1 MDMYSLTQLAS
12 LAGPV
17 IAVGGVVYT
26 WLTSRAT
33 QNSTE
38 IKQLQERVAQAES
51 SLFALKEAFKQVP
64 DKDMVYG
71 LDKRLTEQTG
81 SLGILAESVK
91 AIERTA
97 HRIENFLLDQAKR

>member
-1 MDMYSLTQLAS
+1 MDFYTLSQLAG

-17 IAVGGVVYT
+17 IAVGGVIYT

-33 QNSTE
+33 MNSSE
-38 IKQLQERVAQAES
+38 IKQLQERMAKTEVALQTLETTI
-51 SLFALKEAFKQVP
+51 KQMP
-64 DKDMVYG
+64 SKDMVHE

-91 AIERTA
+91 SIERTA
-97 HRIENFLLDQAKR
+97 HRIESFLLEQSRK